1 MDELQLPPEL
11 EQLERLL
18 ASGPQPSPA
27 LRERVL
33 RRMRGE
39 LRLERGGMEK
49 RGTVPFL
56 WRPATKIGTVP
67 AWRAAAAFAATLLVA
82 MTLWMGVLQATAIA
96 TQHVQTP
103 PSLEEIA
110 QQLRQLSP
118 TLSQTESLR
127 QAFLR
132 QISDGWRD
140 GTPLVNVLFIPSDH
154 ELHHP

>member
-39 LRLERGGMEK
+39 LRLERRTRM
-49 RGTVPFL
+49 R
-56 WRPATKIGTVP
+56 TVP

-118 TLSQTESLR
+118 TLSQPEALR

-140 GTPLVNVLFIPSDH
+140 GTPLVNVLLIPADH